1 MSVESYLS
9 FIIIKLGRGLSL
21 SPTYYDSEVEMKKK
35 IYSLI
40 ILFAMVTMVFLP
52 LTVLGASSVTIDIKT
67 KESLSKGDLEGRT
80 LGIWKI
86 NDKFIDTSMDKTRL
100 VAILDRLSE
109 ADLDGQLENK
119 ADKWIVSPKE
129 SDNYKVTL
137 SLEPGTYYIREL
149 GDSKERFIESAVFSP
164 GETNIIKLKW
174 GLKITPTPPPPPPG
188 DTPPPPEETPPP
200 PETVVLIKT
209 DGEGN
214 YLAGAKFTLHYANG
228 DPVLTKNGAF
238 DDKGSAEV
246 FVTDEN
252 GRITIKNVKAGIYTF
267 KEVEAP
273 AGYEI
278 VKSESDFVIFE
289 GKGANV
295 SVINK
300 KKLGSYNFFKTDGS
314 RKKGLSGAEFVITRN
329 KNGMDERVKRDG
341 KDLVL
346 SSGTDGKFSVYDLPY
361 GTYYIWETK
370 APDGYTLLQGSLKF
384 EIDDN
389 SFEKVLIIENRKEPP
404 IPLPKTGDITLIVL
418 VIAGAVMVGLGKYLI
433 KDKK

>member
-1 MSVESYLS
+1 
-9 FIIIKLGRGLSL
+9 
-21 SPTYYDSEVEMKKK
+21 MKKK

-67 KESLSKGDLEGRT
+67 RESLSKGDLEGRT

-100 VAILDRLSE
+100 VAILDSLSE
-109 ADLDGQLENK
+109 ADLDRQLENK

-129 SDNYKVTL
+129 ADDYKVTL

-149 GDSKERFIESAVFSP
+149 GNSKERFIESAVFSP

-174 GLKITPTPPPPPPG
+174 GLKITPTPPPPPG
-188 DTPPPPEETPPP
+188 DTPPPPEETPPH

-214 YLAGAKFTLHYANG
+214 YLSGAKFTLHYSNG
-228 DPVLTKNGAF
+228 NPVLTKNGAF

-252 GRITIKNVKAGIYTF
+252 GRITIKNVKAGAYFF

-273 AGYEI
+273 KGYEI

-300 KKLGSYNFFKTDGS
+300 KKLGSYNFFKTDES
-314 RKKGLSGAEFVITRN
+314 KKLGLSGAEFVITRN
-329 KNGMDERVKRDG
+329 KNGMDERVKRNG

-418 VIAGAVMVGLGKYLI
+418 VIAGAVMIGLGKYLI

>member
-1 MSVESYLS
+1 
-9 FIIIKLGRGLSL
+9 
-21 SPTYYDSEVEMKKK
+21 
-35 IYSLI
+35 
-40 ILFAMVTMVFLP
+40 MVTMVFLP

-109 ADLDGQLENK
+109 ADLDRQLENK
-119 ADKWIVSPKE
+119 AYKWIVSPKE
-129 SDNYKVTL
+129 ADNYKVTL

-149 GDSKERFIESAVFSP
+149 GNSKERFIESAVFSP

-174 GLKITPTPPPPPPG
+174 GLKITPTPPPPPPR

-214 YLAGAKFTLHYANG
+214 YLSGAKFTLHYANG
-228 DPVLTKNGAF
+228 NPVLTKNGAF

-252 GRITIKNVKAGIYTF
+252 GRITIKNVKAGAYFF

-273 AGYEI
+273 AGYDI

-300 KKLGSYNFFKTDGS
+300 KKLGSYNFFKTDES
-314 RKKGLSGAEFVITRN
+314 KKLGLSGAEFVITRN
-329 KNGMDERVKRDG
+329 KNGMDERVKRNG

>member
-1 MSVESYLS
+1 
-9 FIIIKLGRGLSL
+9 
-21 SPTYYDSEVEMKKK
+21 
-35 IYSLI
+35 
-40 ILFAMVTMVFLP
+40 MVTMVFLP

-67 KESLSKGDLEGRT
+67 RESLSKGDLEGRT

-100 VAILDRLSE
+100 VALLDRLSE
-109 ADLDGQLENK
+109 ADLDRQLENK

-129 SDNYKVTL
+129 ADDYKLTL

-149 GDSKERFIESAVFSP
+149 GNSKERFIESAVFSP

-214 YLAGAKFTLHYANG
+214 YLSGAKFTLHYANG
-228 DPVLTKNGAF
+228 NPVLTKNGAF
-238 DDKGSAEV
+238 YDKGSAEV
-246 FVTDEN
+246 FVTDGN
-252 GRITIKNVKAGIYTF
+252 GRITIKNVKAGAYFF

-273 AGYEI
+273 AGYDI

-300 KKLGSYNFFKTDGS
+300 KKLGSYNFFKTDES
-314 RKKGLSGAEFVITRN
+314 KKLGLSGAEFVITRN

-346 SSGTDGKFSVYDLPY
+346 SSGADGKFSVYDLPY

-370 APDGYTLLQGSLKF
+370 APDGYALLQGSLKF

>member
-1 MSVESYLS
+1 
-9 FIIIKLGRGLSL
+9 
-21 SPTYYDSEVEMKKK
+21 MKKK

-67 KESLSKGDLEGRT
+67 RESLSKGDLEGRT

-109 ADLDGQLENK
+109 ADLDRQLENK

-129 SDNYKVTL
+129 ADDYKVTL

-149 GDSKERFIESAVFSP
+149 GNSKERFIESAVFSP

-214 YLAGAKFTLHYANG
+214 YLSGAKFTLHYANG
-228 DPVLTKNGAF
+228 NPVLTKNGAF

-252 GRITIKNVKAGIYTF
+252 GRITIKNVKAGAYFF

-273 AGYEI
+273 AGYNI

-300 KKLGSYNFFKTDGS
+300 KKLGSYNFFKTDES
-314 RKKGLSGAEFVITRN
+314 KKLGLSGAEFVITRN
-329 KNGMDERVKRDG
+329 KNGMDERVKRNG

-370 APDGYTLLQGSLKF
+370 APDGYALLQGSLKF

-418 VIAGAVMVGLGKYLI
+418 IVAGAVMVGLGKYLI

>member
-1 MSVESYLS
+1 
-9 FIIIKLGRGLSL
+9 
-21 SPTYYDSEVEMKKK
+21 MKKK

-67 KESLSKGDLEGRT
+67 RESLSKGDLEGRT

-109 ADLDGQLENK
+109 ADLDRQLENK

-129 SDNYKVTL
+129 ADDYKVTL

-149 GDSKERFIESAVFSP
+149 GNSKERFIESAVFSP

-214 YLAGAKFTLHYANG
+214 YLSGAKFTLHYANG
-228 DPVLTKNGAF
+228 NPVLTKNGAF

-252 GRITIKNVKAGIYTF
+252 GRITIKNVKAGAYFF

-273 AGYEI
+273 AGYDI

-300 KKLGSYNFFKTDGS
+300 KKLGSYNFFKTDES
-314 RKKGLSGAEFVITRN
+314 KKLGLSGAEFVITRN
-329 KNGMDERVKRDG
+329 KNGMDERVKRNG

-370 APDGYTLLQGSLKF
+370 APDGYALLQGSLKF

>member
-1 MSVESYLS
+1 
-9 FIIIKLGRGLSL
+9 
-21 SPTYYDSEVEMKKK
+21 
-35 IYSLI
+35 
-40 ILFAMVTMVFLP
+40 MVTMVFLP

-109 ADLDGQLENK
+109 ADLDRQLENK

-129 SDNYKVTL
+129 ADNYKVTL

-164 GETNIIKLKW
+164 DETNIIKLKW

-188 DTPPPPEETPPP
+188 DTPPPPEETPP

-238 DDKGSAEV
+238 DDKGSDEV

-252 GRITIKNVKAGIYTF
+252 GRITIKNVKAGAYFF

-273 AGYEI
+273 KGYEI

-300 KKLGSYNFFKTDGS
+300 KKLGSYNFFKTDES
-314 RKKGLSGAEFVITRN
+314 KKLGLSGAEFVITRN
-329 KNGMDERVKRDG
+329 KDGMDERVKRNG

-346 SSGTDGKFSVYDLPY
+346 NSGTDGKFSVYDLPY

-370 APDGYTLLQGSLKF
+370 SPSGYTLLQGSLKF

-418 VIAGAVMVGLGKYLI
+418 VIAGAVMIGLGKYLI

>member
-1 MSVESYLS
+1 
-9 FIIIKLGRGLSL
+9 
-21 SPTYYDSEVEMKKK
+21 MKKK

-67 KESLSKGDLEGRT
+67 RESLSKGDLEGRT

-109 ADLDGQLENK
+109 AELDRQLENK

-129 SDNYKVTL
+129 ADDYKLTL

-149 GDSKERFIESAVFSP
+149 GNSKERFIESAVFSP

-214 YLAGAKFTLHYANG
+214 YLSGAKFILHYANG
-228 DPVLTKNGAF
+228 NPVLTKNGAF

-252 GRITIKNVKAGIYTF
+252 GRITIKNVKAGAYFF

-273 AGYEI
+273 AGYDI

-300 KKLGSYNFFKTDGS
+300 KKLGSYNFFKTDES
-314 RKKGLSGAEFVITRN
+314 KKLGLSGAEFVITRN
-329 KNGMDERVKRDG
+329 KNGMDERVKRNG